1 MMQISTYGQSQGT
14 LTGHIFSA
22 DERVDVR
29 VGDLFHVQVSTML
42 KVEETKHFKLKIT
55 NIQLVLPNTMSL
67 HATYFGV

>member
-42 KVEETKHFKLKIT
+42 KVEETKHFKLK
-55 NIQLVLPNTMSL
+55 NN
-67 HATYFGV
+67 